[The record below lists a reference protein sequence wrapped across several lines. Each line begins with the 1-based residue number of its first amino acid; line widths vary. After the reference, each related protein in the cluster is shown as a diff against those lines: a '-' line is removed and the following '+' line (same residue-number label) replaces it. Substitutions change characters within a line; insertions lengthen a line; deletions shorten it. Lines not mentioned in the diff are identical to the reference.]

1 MKRSTKIL
9 GMTILSATTLFIYI
23 TQRKQSKT
31 SIEKHVKEL
40 PYEIIDII
48 MEYSEIETHK
58 KILNFLPKTDYY
70 NKHRRLVE
78 NINDEIYYNI
88 LNETKIAELNCKDN
102 STCYK
107 LKFMNKLEKLKLNN
121 NFNQSQLDLLK
132 LPLSLKEL
140 DISAAME
147 EAMTTDLINLFQ
159 KNKECKIANL
169 RIARKK
175 ITAKLIKAIEK
186 YPLEKLS
193 MIRCVITTQ
202 AAARLSKIRGLKE
215 IEIQRSDNAQAI
227 ARIIAINTE
236 NDELT
241 IKYDHT
247 GAHMA
252 RIIKEQKQEQDQV
265 NCEWHHMGF

>member
-1 MKRSTKIL
+1 MS
-9 GMTILSATTLFIYI
+9 
-23 TQRKQSKT
+23 
-31 SIEKHVKEL
+31 
-40 PYEIIDII
+40 
-48 MEYSEIETHK
+48 
-58 KILNFLPKTDYY
+58 N
-70 NKHRRLVE
+70 
-78 NINDEIYYNI
+78 
-88 LNETKIAELNCKDN
+88 
-102 STCYK
+102 
-107 LKFMNKLEKLKLNN
+107 LEKLKLNN
-121 NFNQSQLDLLK
+121 DFNESQLALLK

-147 EAMTTDLINLFQ
+147 GAMTTNLINLFQ
-159 KNKECKIANL
+159 KNKECKITNL

-186 YPLEKLS
+186 HPLEKLS

-202 AAARLSKIRGLKE
+202 AATRLSKIRGLKE
-215 IEIQRSDNAQAI
+215 IEIQKSDNAQEI

-236 NDELT
+236 NNELT
-241 IKYDHT
+241 IKHDHT